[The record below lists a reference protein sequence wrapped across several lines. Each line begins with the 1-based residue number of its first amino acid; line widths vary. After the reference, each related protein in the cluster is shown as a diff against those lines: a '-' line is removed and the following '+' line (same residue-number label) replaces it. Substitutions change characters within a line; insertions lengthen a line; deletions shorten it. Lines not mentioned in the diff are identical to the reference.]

1 MENSRINQSVL
12 LKDGRKL
19 AFSEYGDPHSKP
31 VFHFHGSGGSR
42 LEKPSDPSVLSDLR
56 VRLIS
61 TDRPGHGLSDPRI
74 GRRLLDWP
82 DDICQIADQLGVE
95 RFSVMGWSAGGPYA
109 LACAYK
115 LPERVNSAALI
126 SGLAPPDRPHPYEGL
141 PFANRALM
149 FSARRFHPLVFLARR
164 MMLPM
169 INDSSESAGEGL
181 IRAFPEVD
189 QKILGMPGNTEQFV
203 ADIQE
208 GYRQGSH
215 GPAEDDILVNSA
227 WGFRLEEIRVRVD
240 IWQGELDRNV
250 PINQAEFMHAR
261 LPNSRLIVLSR
272 QAHVY
277 LLNSWREVLEK
288 LIED

>member
-1 MENSRINQSVL
+1 MENSHNSQTIL

-19 AFSEYGDPHSKP
+19 AFSEYGDPHGKP

-42 LEKPSDPSVLSDLR
+42 LEHPSDPAILANLG

-61 TDRPGHGLSDPRI
+61 TDRPGHGLSEPQK
-74 GRRLLDWP
+74 GRKLLDWP
-82 DDICQIADQLGVE
+82 GDICQVADQLGVG

-115 LPERVNSAALI
+115 LPERVHSAALI

-149 FSARRFHPLVFLARR
+149 FSARRFHPLVYLARR

-169 INDSSESAGEGL
+169 INHSSESAGEEM
-181 IRAFPEVD
+181 IRTFPEVD
-189 QKILGMPGNTEQFV
+189 QKILRMPGKAELFT

-208 GYRQGSH
+208 GYRQGSR
-215 GPAEDDILVNSA
+215 GPAQDDILVNSA
-227 WGFRLEEIRVRVD
+227 WGFRLEEVRVQVD
-240 IWQGELDRNV
+240 IWQGGVDRNV
-250 PINQAEFMHAR
+250 PSNQARYMHAK
-261 LPNSRLIVLSR
+261 LPNSRLILLSD

-277 LLNSWREVLEK
+277 LLISWGEVLEK

>member
-1 MENSRINQSVL
+1 MEEPRTNQSIQL
-12 LKDGRKL
+12 NDGRKL
-19 AFSEYGDPHSKP
+19 AFSEYGDLQGKP

-42 LEKPSDPSVLSDLR
+42 LESPSNPSILADLG

-61 TDRPGHGLSDPRI
+61 TDRPGHGLSEPQK

-82 DDICQIADQLGVE
+82 DDICQIADQLAMG

-115 LPERVNSAALI
+115 LPERVHSAALI
-126 SGLAPPDRPHPYEGL
+126 SSLAPPERPHPYEGL

-149 FSARRFHPLVFLARR
+149 FSARRFHPLVYLARR

-169 INDSSESAGEGL
+169 INHSSESAGEEM

-189 QKILGMPGNTEQFV
+189 QKILRISGNTEQFV

-208 GYRQGSH
+208 GYRQGSRS
-215 GPAEDDILVNSA
+215 PAQDDILVNSA

-250 PINQAEFMHAR
+250 PLNQAKYMHAK
-261 LPNSRLIVLSR
+261 LPDSRLIMLSG

-277 LLNSWREVLEK
+277 LLTSWRDILKK
-288 LIED
+288 LIEA